1 MERKGERMKT
11 EKVNGHR
18 IKCYDNGGKS
28 CDRYT
33 VVYLDE
39 PYQYCSGDTGYCCL
53 GMSEHPSHPQG
64 FGQHCSCQVGKHLG
78 KRILF
83 KDLPPDCQ
91 DLVYGETA
99 LI

>member
-1 MERKGERMKT
+1 MKN

-18 IKCYDNGGKS
+18 IKCYDNGGRTM
-28 CDRYT
+28 DRYS
-33 VVYLDE
+33 VVYMDSPE
-39 PYQYCSGDTGYCCL
+39 DNGFMGI
-53 GMSEHPSHPQG
+53 GMSEHPSNPQG
-64 FGQHCSCQVGKHLG
+64 FGQHGTFVCGKHLG
-78 KRILF
+78 KRIAF